1 MKIESVV
8 VGCFDFL
15 KAFLDSLILLII
27 NEISKL
33 VRDFFFEVSHKFSF
47 WSKFFKPIF
56 WLGFAILKNFVA
68 SCHFCLSGIS
78 QNIDLLDL

>member
-1 MKIESVV
+1 VKIESVV

-15 KAFLDSLILLII
+15 KAFLDSLILPII

-47 WSKFFKPIF
+47 WSKFFILIF
-56 WLGFAILKNFVA
+56 WLWKKNLYFINLLQIGGELE
-68 SCHFCLSGIS
+68 LSFRS
-78 QNIDLLDL
+78 SEVS